1 MRTIVGREAPKTY
14 WRRRAIVAGAALAL
28 VGVTLYACGGSG
40 DEPDPD
46 TAPAADVA
54 ASSAVAVPDPA
65 PAPSSTL
72 LRPFVGDAPPS
83 ATLDASGGP
92 GTPGTVAGGPCADAD
107 VKLEPVPASASI
119 PKGGYLTVE
128 VKVTNAAAVPCV
140 RDLGLS
146 QQELQVKAG
155 KERLWSSDDCSGAG
169 EANKR
174 TLQPGES
181 VTSRVTW
188 DGKTSTPGCHGGARA
203 VPAGTYQLVARLG
216 SAWSGPVGFSVT

>member
-40 DEPDPD
+40 GEPGQDAQPASGVPASPA
-46 TAPAADVA
+46 APAE
-54 ASSAVAVPDPA
+54 PDPA

-83 ATLDASGGP
+83 VSLSASGP
-92 GTPGTVAGGPCADAD
+92 VGTVPGGPCADTD

-155 KERLWSSDDCSGAG
+155 KERLWSTDDCSGAG
-169 EANKR
+169 EANRR
-174 TLQPGES
+174 TLQPGETVS
-181 VTSRVTW
+181 SRVTW
-188 DGKTSTPGCHGGARA
+188 DGRTSTPGCHGGSRA
-203 VPAGTYQLVARLG
+203 VPAGTYQVVARLG
-216 SAWSGPVGFSVT
+216 SAWSAPVDFKVT